1 MSASK
6 GSTKSS
12 GHTEPDADTN
22 DDGCNDTEQDKEE
35 YTQTKGQT
43 KVNCG
48 QQRIVAFRSLTNFS
62 EISKATCKRG
72 QVGTN
77 KHSCLLSVA
86 CRDIN

>member
-48 QQRIVAFRSLTNFS
+48 QQRIVAINTVKLFLITYKFLLTQQGNM
-62 EISKATCKRG
+62 
-72 QVGTN
+72 
-77 KHSCLLSVA
+77 LLTLCS
-86 CRDIN
+86 